1 MRRPQ
6 AGAVPRPA
14 RTRHRLAV
22 AMCCIPPPQTG
33 LRRMAARIALE
44 ILQAAAVF
52 YTGSKSSAGTSSTL
66 NAGWPG

>member
-1 MRRPQ
+1 
-6 AGAVPRPA
+6 
-14 RTRHRLAV
+14 
-22 AMCCIPPPQTG
+22 
-33 LRRMAARIALE
+33 MAARIALQ